1 MTSAHA
7 PAPTTPTTPTTTA
20 LSSAPALRTAGRV
33 AGRAGRAA
41 SVLLLVTVAAL
52 ALPHLMPGSPALA
65 ALGPTAT
72 PEQVAA
78 YEARLGLD
86 DNVLAAAWRWLG
98 DALHGDLGHSL
109 STGAA
114 VTAELSDRIP
124 VTLELFVA
132 AQLVALGLALPVALY
147 SAWRPGGAV
156 DRIATAG
163 AFVWLAVPG
172 FVLGLVLIWLA
183 AVQLRILPATGW
195 TPFTEDPLDNLRHL
209 VLPALTLGLTEAA
222 VFTRT
227 LRGQLIDT
235 LDQTYVAAARSR
247 GMGTVRLLLRRAL
260 RPSSLPLVTLVGI
273 GIGMSLGGSVLV
285 ESLFAVPGVGTL
297 AASAIAGRDFPV
309 VQAVVVVS
317 AVGVVAATVAVDLLY
332 RTVDPRIA
340 DERR

>member
-1 MTSAHA
+1 MTA
-7 PAPTTPTTPTTTA
+7 
-20 LSSAPALRTAGRV
+20 RTLRV
-33 AGRAGRAA
+33 AGWAGQTGRAGA
-41 SVLLLVTVAAL
+41 VLLLVTVAAL

-78 YEARLGLD
+78 YEATLGLD
-86 DNVLAAAWRWLG
+86 ENVLTATWRWIG

-114 VTAELSDRIP
+114 VTTELADRIP
-124 VTLELFVA
+124 VTLELFVT
-132 AQLVALGLALPVALY
+132 AQVVALGLALPVALW
-147 SAWRPGGAV
+147 SAWRPGGTV

-172 FVLGLVLIWLA
+172 FVLGLLLIWIA

-247 GMGTVRLLLRRAL
+247 GMGTARLLLRRTL

-273 GIGMSLGGSVLV
+273 GIGTSLGGSVLV
-285 ESLFAVPGVGTL
+285 ESLFAVPGVGSL
-297 AASAIAGRDFPV
+297 AAGAINGRDFPV

-317 AVGVVAATVAVDLLY
+317 AVAVVAATFAVDLLY
-332 RTVDPRIA
+332 RTIDPRIA
-340 DERR
+340 HDHR

>member
-1 MTSAHA
+1 MT
-7 PAPTTPTTPTTTA
+7 PR
-20 LSSAPALRTAGRV
+20 LLRLAGWAGQ
-33 AGRAGRAA
+33 AGRAGA
-41 SVLLLVTVAAL
+41 VLLLVTVAAL

-72 PEQVAA
+72 PEQVTA
-78 YEARLGLD
+78 YEATLGLD
-86 DNVLAAAWRWLG
+86 ENILSATWRWIG
-98 DALHGDLGHSL
+98 DALQGDLGHSL
-109 STGAA
+109 STGGA
-114 VTAELSDRIP
+114 VTAELAARIP

-132 AQLVALGLALPVALY
+132 AQVVALGVALPVALY
-147 SAWRPGGAV
+147 SAWKPGGTV

-172 FVLGLVLIWLA
+172 FVLGLLLIWIA

-273 GIGMSLGGSVLV
+273 GVGTSLGGSVLV
-285 ESLFAVPGVGTL
+285 ESLFAVPGVGSL
-297 AASAIAGRDFPV
+297 AAGAINGRDFPV

-317 AVGVVAATVAVDLLY
+317 AVAVVAATFAVDLLY
-332 RTVDPRIA
+332 RTIDPRIA
-340 DERR
+340 HDHR